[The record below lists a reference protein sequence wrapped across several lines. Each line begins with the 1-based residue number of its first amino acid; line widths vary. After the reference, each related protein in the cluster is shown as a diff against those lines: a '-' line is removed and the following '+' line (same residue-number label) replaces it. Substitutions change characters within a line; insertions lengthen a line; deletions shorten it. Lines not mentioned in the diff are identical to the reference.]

1 MAIDFVAGDTAS
13 KIAVTCLDKRTGA
26 AIDLTGAIVL
36 IRWQSGATLVERPMV
51 VTNAPAGVAEYAFG
65 AGELEYSG
73 PVSIVEGV
81 RVSGMKFEV
90 EITDGNG
97 KKMTNLRTID
107 VWLRDQLG

>member
-26 AIDLTGAIVL
+26 AIDLTGAIVW
-36 IRWQSGATLVERPMV
+36 IRWQSCETLVERQMV

-81 RVSGMKFEV
+81 RVSAMKFEV
-90 EITDGNG
+90 EITDGNR